1 MVGKF
6 TGLFKKKVQNAAS
19 SEVVKSAASAAPPS
33 DMDATMTPVTPSRSV
48 AERITGLFKKTPVA
62 SPGPAEAAATAD
74 AADATDAADTADTAS
89 STHPAVVAMLVGPSA
104 TSDPSVASGPSG
116 AASGPSG
123 AASGP
128 SGAAS
133 GPSGASSG
141 PSGAASGPSV
151 AASGFG
157 KAWTA
162 TRQEFGNAFTAAM
175 TGRTIKSSSGFAKVL
190 GPLLAGQKALATAM
204 ANIPEPVLMAYL
216 IHSTIK
222 QTISVVHG
230 VDTFVDKEKKASAK
244 GDYVFA
250 GAYAAQAI
258 LYLAFY
264 VALFVFAGV
273 PLNEFPFLAVAGLLV
288 SCCGVWAS
296 VLMDGILRT
305 TTDTEAFRTSETHDP
320 AAIRRRLLYLHG
332 AVGFAVALLVI
343 AIPMTCPFALSFGK
357 PKVL

>member
-104 TSDPSVASGPSG
+104 TSDPSVA
-116 AASGPSG
+116 
-123 AASGP
+123 
-128 SGAAS
+128 
-133 GPSGASSG
+133 SG